1 MPRTLR
7 FRALERFFNA
17 SSRVRF
23 ANGVDRIMPETDVV
37 GSYFGKYFL
46 LKKLAAGGMG
56 EVFLA
61 KQQGPA
67 GFEKILILKKVLPH
81 LTENKEFVELFLGE
95 ARLAARMNHRNIVQV
110 FELGE
115 QDGGYFIAMEY
126 VQGKAL
132 RDVIDVAIKKKEK
145 LHGELCRSVAEQIC
159 DGASY
164 AHNLTDI
171 SGRSLNIIHRD
182 LNPQNVLISYT
193 GDVKVIDFGIA
204 KSEMSTV
211 KTEAGMIKGKF
222 VYMSPEQS
230 LAKKLDKRS
239 DIFAIGITLYEM
251 LTGINPFHKNNIVLT
266 LEAVQRFEPPPPSE
280 YDPAFAP
287 FDPIIAKSLAKDRD
301 RRYADA
307 AEMQDDLRRVV
318 LPRAPERLGQFMS
331 RLFRQ
336 QLEEDQKLLMD
347 TDSSRLTAAGKGRTP
362 AKPTPA
368 QTPAKAQPSHSTLP
382 ESQPPE
388 GATMMLPS
396 APTRNKPTP
405 ARAVAPPAPVAPP
418 RPAPRPPLPAKKPQG
433 AGDTLIDGGGVI
445 AASYSPPAQPD
456 EAPGATMMLK
466 PGQALPT
473 PPPRKA
479 PAKPTDTMPEGA
491 APEGAGATMFL
502 GTAPARPAA
511 AKKPLPSNGRPSTNI
526 MSAEESAE
534 AQKEALEKMEASKN
548 QVVRT
553 RTRPQSA
560 PAKKKKAGKGMWIAV
575 GLGGLVVLGGIVA
588 LLMFLL
594 ADDAPAARRK
604 KPVAAAAETA
614 APADVPAAAPSA
626 EESKPA
632 KAAGNDDD
640 KAAAPK
646 KEASAKK
653 EAAQEKKEEAKKEEA
668 KKEEAKKAAAGK
680 SLGTLTLNP
689 GPNVPVSYAGNTLPK
704 QVGAFNLPVTADR
717 GSIEVGD
724 SSTEFKVTLDYV
736 VSGGVMTFK
745 VNSAPFAIA
754 SIDGPSRGR
763 TPIADV
769 KVEKKMTVVEL
780 KRPGAEN
787 GMTLRLLFRTN

>member
-1 MPRTLR
+1 MP
-7 FRALERFFNA
+7 
-17 SSRVRF
+17 
-23 ANGVDRIMPETDVV
+23 DKTDVV
-37 GSYFGKYFL
+37 GTYFGKYFL

-347 TDSSRLTAAGKGRTP
+347 TDSSKLTAAGKGRTP
-362 AKPTPA
+362 AKPTAA
-368 QTPAKAQPSHSTLP
+368 QTPARPHVTVP
-382 ESQPPE
+382 ESQAPE
-388 GATMMLPS
+388 NATMMLPGVP
-396 APTRNKPTP
+396 ARNKPTP
-405 ARAVAPPAPVAPP
+405 AKAVALPPPAPL
-418 RPAPRPPLPAKKPQG
+418 RPAPPRPPLPAKKPQG

-445 AASYSPPAQPD
+445 AASYNQPSPGD

-473 PPPRKA
+473 PPPRK
-479 PAKPTDTMPEGA
+479 PARPTDTLPEIGDVPEGDNKTA
-491 APEGAGATMFL
+491 FL
-502 GTAPARPAA
+502 GTAPARAPAA
-511 AKKPLPSNGRPSTNI
+511 RKAPLSNGRPTTNI
-526 MSAEESAE
+526 MSAEESAD

-553 RTRPQSA
+553 RTRPPAA
-560 PAKKKKAGKGMWIAV
+560 PAPRKKGKGMWVAA
-575 GLGGLVVLGGIVA
+575 GLGGLVVVGGIVA

-594 ADDAPAARRK
+594 ADDAPAPRK
-604 KPVAAAAETA
+604 KKVAAAPAAETA
-614 APADVPAAAPSA
+614 AAPSDERPSSPPPPEEKQERKAAVSDEEKPAAPAPA
-626 EESKPA
+626 RREPPA
-632 KAAGNDDD
+632 R
-640 KAAAPK
+640 
-646 KEASAKK
+646 K
-653 EAAQEKKEEAKKEEA
+653 EAAAEKPDRAA
-668 KKEEAKKAAAGK
+668 DQGRKAPAGK
-680 SLGTLTLNP
+680 TLGTLTLNP
-689 GPNVPVSYAGNTLPK
+689 GPNVPVTYAGNALPK
-704 QVGAFNLPVTADR
+704 QVGAFNLPVTSGS

-724 SSTEFKVTLDYV
+724 GSTEFKIQLDYAV
-736 VSGGVMTFK
+736 ANGAMTLK
-745 VNSAPFAIA
+745 VNSVPFAIA

-769 KVEKKMTVVEL
+769 KIEKKMTVLEL
-780 KRPGAEN
+780 KHPGAEN
-787 GMTLRLLFRTN
+787 GMTLRLLFRPN

>member
-1 MPRTLR
+1 
-7 FRALERFFNA
+7 
-17 SSRVRF
+17 
-23 ANGVDRIMPETDVV
+23 MPESSDV
-37 GSYFGKYFL
+37 GTYYGKYFL
-46 LKKLAAGGMG
+46 MKKLAAGGMG

-115 QDGGYFIAMEY
+115 QNGGYFIAMEY

-132 RDVIDVAIKKKEK
+132 RDVIDIAIKKKEK
-145 LHGELCRSVAEQIC
+145 LHGEVCRTIAEQIC

-287 FDPIIAKSLAKDRD
+287 FDPIIAKALAKDRD
-301 RRYADA
+301 RRYSDA
-307 AEMQDDLRRVV
+307 SEMQDDLRRVV
-318 LPRAPERLGQFMS
+318 LPRAPERLGQFMA
-331 RLFRQ
+331 RIFRQ
-336 QLEEDQKLLMD
+336 QLEEEQKILMD
-347 TDSSRLTAAGKGRTP
+347 SDSARLTANKSRTPARPTPALTP
-362 AKPTPA
+362 AKPSAVT
-368 QTPAKAQPSHSTLP
+368 STVP
-382 ESQPPE
+382 EGQAPE

-396 APTRNKPTP
+396 APARKPGLAP
-405 ARAVAPPAPVAPP
+405 AKAMVAAVAPRAAPRAPP
-418 RPAPRPPLPAKKPQG
+418 PPRKQG
-433 AGDTLIDGGGVI
+433 AGDTLIDAGEAI
-445 AASYSPPAQPD
+445 APEPAASD
-456 EAPGATMMLK
+456 DAPGATMMLK
-466 PGQALPT
+466 PGQAPP

-479 PAKPTDTMPEGA
+479 PAKPTDTLPEGA
-491 APEGAGATMFL
+491 EPEGDNKTAFL
-502 GTAPARPAA
+502 GTAPARPPL
-511 AKKPLPSNGRPSTNI
+511 KKPAKAGSTNI
-526 MSAEESAE
+526 MSAEESAD
-534 AQKEALEKMEASKN
+534 AQAEALEKMEASKN

-553 RTRPQSA
+553 RTRPQTA
-560 PAKKKKAGKGMWIAV
+560 PPAKKGGKGMWIAV
-575 GLGGLVVLGGIVA
+575 GLGGLVAIAGIVG

-594 ADDAPAARRK
+594 SDDAPQPRKKRAPVPEAAAVAAPVEEKAPPAPPEEKAAAAPPAEAQKPAPAPRK
-604 KPVAAAAETA
+604 EEPPPQRKPVA
-614 APADVPAAAPSA
+614 
-626 EESKPA
+626 
-632 KAAGNDDD
+632 
-640 KAAAPK
+640 
-646 KEASAKK
+646 
-653 EAAQEKKEEAKKEEA
+653 EKKEEPKKV
-668 KKEEAKKAAAGK
+668 AAAKVYG
-680 SLGTLTLNP
+680 SLMLNP
-689 GPNVPVSYAGNTLPK
+689 GPNVPVKVGGGAPQK
-704 QVGAFNLPVTADR
+704 QVGAFNLTVSSET
-717 GSIEVGD
+717 GTIEVGD
-724 SSTEFKVTLDYV
+724 DQSQFKVQLDYA
-736 VSGGVMTFK
+736 VSGGALTVK
-745 VNSAPFAIA
+745 VNSTPWAIA
-754 SIDGPSRGR
+754 SINGPSRGR
-763 TPIADV
+763 TPVADL
-769 KVEKKMTVVEL
+769 KIEKSQTVVEL
-780 KRPGAEN
+780 KRPGQEN
-787 GMTLRLLFRTN
+787 SMTLRLRFTPN

>member
-1 MPRTLR
+1 
-7 FRALERFFNA
+7 
-17 SSRVRF
+17 
-23 ANGVDRIMPETDVV
+23 MPESSDI

-67 GFEKILILKKVLPH
+67 GFEKILIIKKVLPH

-115 QDGGYFIAMEY
+115 QNGGYFIAMEY

-132 RDVIDVAIKKKEK
+132 RDVIDIAMKKKEK
-145 LHGELCRSVAEQIC
+145 LHGDLCRSIGEQIC

-182 LNPQNVLISYT
+182 LNPQNVLISYP

-287 FDPIIAKSLAKDRD
+287 FDPILAKALAKDRD

-307 AEMQDDLRRVV
+307 AEMQDDLRRIV

-331 RLFRQ
+331 RIFRQ

-347 TDSSRLTAAGKGRTP
+347 TDSSKLTAAGKGRTP
-362 AKPTPA
+362 AKPMPASTPA
-368 QTPAKAQPSHSTLP
+368 RAQPPNVTL
-382 ESQPPE
+382 PE
-388 GATMMLPS
+388 GATMMLPGTPPRS
-396 APTRNKPTP
+396 KATP
-405 ARAVAPPAPVAPP
+405 ARAVAAPQPL
-418 RPAPRPPLPAKKPQG
+418 RPAPRPPLPLKKPQG

-445 AASYSPPAQPD
+445 AASYAASEGGD

-466 PGQALPT
+466 PGQTLPM
-473 PPPRKA
+473 PPPRK
-479 PAKPTDTMPEGA
+479 PAKPAAAGGEGEGGDDR
-491 APEGAGATMFL
+491 APFPGI
-502 GTAPARPAA
+502 APARPAPG
-511 AKKPLPSNGRPSTNI
+511 KKPLPSSNGRPSTNI
-526 MSAEESAE
+526 MSAEESAD
-534 AQKEALEKMEASKN
+534 AQAIALEKMEAAKN

-553 RTRPQSA
+553 RVRPQAA
-560 PAKKKKAGKGMWIAV
+560 PAKNKQGKGMWLAV
-575 GLGGLVVLGGIVA
+575 GLGGVAVIGGIVA
-588 LLMFLL
+588 LLMFVL
-594 ADDAPAARRK
+594 ADDTPAPHK
-604 KPVAAAAETA
+604 KKVTQALVETESVAAASDDRPA
-614 APADVPAAAPSA
+614 APTPPEEKRQPRAAANEDKSAAAPQ
-626 EESKPA
+626 
-632 KAAGNDDD
+632 
-640 KAAAPK
+640 APTAPRK
-646 KEASAKK
+646 GSPSRK
-653 EAAQEKKEEAKKEEA
+653 EAAAAVKKEEPR
-668 KKEEAKKAAAGK
+668 KAATGK
-680 SLGTLTLNP
+680 ALGLLTLNP
-689 GPNVPVSYAGNTLPK
+689 GPNVPVTFAGNNLPR
-704 QVGAFNLPVTADR
+704 QVGAFNLPVTAGS

-724 SSTEFKVTLDYV
+724 ASTEFKVQLDYAV
-736 VSGGVMTFK
+736 AGGVMTLK
-745 VNSAPFAIA
+745 INSVPFSIA

-763 TPIADV
+763 TPIAGV

-787 GMTLRLLFRTN
+787 GMTLRLLFRPN